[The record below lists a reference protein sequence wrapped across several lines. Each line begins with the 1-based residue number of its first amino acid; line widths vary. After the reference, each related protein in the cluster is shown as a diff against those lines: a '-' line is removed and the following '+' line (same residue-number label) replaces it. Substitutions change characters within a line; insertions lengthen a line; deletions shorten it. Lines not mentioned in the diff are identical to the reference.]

1 MQKIKIDSGAFW
13 AALALLSNDC
23 YWFHVYPLPM
33 IVSALIGTSAP
44 FSHCHVGN
52 HSCVAFN
59 SVPHSVH
66 APPIFALPGV
76 DYTIPITRELWNG
89 DELLARCSKKNGRYY
104 LYMRDSS
111 SLLSTVRSHNHRL
124 PPLHYIVFSIPLST
138 YQLLLVFLLRP
149 LLTASSPSNFN
160 PTIYI
165 PFL

>member
-23 YWFHVYPLPM
+23 YWFHAYPLSM

-111 SLLSTVRSHNHRL
+111 SYFCASWCRLHHTYHSWTMEWRWTPCKMFQKEWQILSLYER
-124 PPLHYIVFSIPLST
+124 
-138 YQLLLVFLLRP
+138 Q
-149 LLTASSPSNFN
+149 
-160 PTIYI
+160 
-165 PFL
+165 